1 MEKLPDLKQLSNEAK
16 EALIVELWQEIQ
28 KLTAALATTG
38 EAKPNKVP
46 TKTSKNSSTPP
57 SKGFKGNIKPSKI
70 EGVKRAGSVGRAG
83 GGRELHPDPD
93 QTIIAQLKNCPQCGE
108 KVTTAAQKL
117 QSVYEKIELPPIRPI
132 ITRIERYGGQ
142 CACCQT
148 EYVAPVPLGM
158 EPGSPFGSSIQS
170 LVTYLRYTHA
180 ISYERLSSI
189 FASVFGLKISEG
201 AIANLLE
208 KVKTSLEDQVTQI
221 LHRLRRAK
229 LICSDET
236 SARVNGQ
243 NQWEWVFQ
251 NQDVC
256 LHVIRPSRGTRV
268 INEVLGE
275 HRPDIWV
282 SDLFSAQKNHPA
294 PQWQV
299 CLAHQLRDCQY
310 AIDAGDRIFAPGM
323 KRLLLRAFIIHR
335 RRETMDDTRLKR
347 YRENL
352 QERLTRIL
360 SLAPHHR
367 DGIRLQKRYGG
378 LIDNLFLFLEDATI
392 PPTNNSSEQAIR
404 MSVIFRR
411 VTNGFRSEWGRDL
424 FAAVRSVVNTGKRQG
439 LTAYQSIQQALST
452 DRSLFCPS

>member
-46 TKTSKNSSTPP
+46 TKTSKNSSIPP
-57 SKGFKGNIKPSKI
+57 SKGFKPKIKPPKI

-83 GGRELHPDPD
+83 GGRELHPEPD

-108 KVTTAAQKL
+108 KVSATTQKL
-117 QSVYEKIELPPIRPI
+117 QSVYEKIEIPPIRPI

-142 CACCQT
+142 CACCHS
-148 EYVAPVPLGM
+148 EYVAPVPFGM

-189 FASVFGLKISEG
+189 FASVFGLLISEG

-208 KVKTSLEDQVTQI
+208 KVKTSLDDQVTQI

-236 SARVNGQ
+236 SARVKGQ

-251 NQDVC
+251 NPDVC
-256 LHVIRPSRGTRV
+256 LHVIRPSRGTGV

-275 HRPDIWV
+275 HRPEIWV

-335 RRETMDDTRLKR
+335 QRENMDDTRLNR
-347 YRENL
+347 YRRNL
-352 QERLTRIL
+352 QERLTKIL
-360 SLAPHHR
+360 DLAPQHP
-367 DGIRLQKRYGG
+367 DGIRLRKRYGG

-452 DRSLFCPS
+452 DGSLFCPS

>member
-310 AIDAGDRIFAPGM
+310 AIDAFDRIFAPGM

-367 DGIRLQKRYGG
+367 DGIRLRKRYGG